1 MLLPLVLLLLLL
13 LEAAVAAR
21 CCAARASSSASSAA
35 LAAALAA
42 DAAAARS
49 GWPTAAAE
57 AEADVSAAHH
67 HKLIDAVLHKVPTWA
82 HAGVCAKIHGPVC
95 REVAVTELR
104 QTVALIPNLRV
115 FHECR
120 CVAVAPPFSRWL
132 RTTVWQRWRHMGRA
146 IGRPFLRHHHAR
158 RTDATE
164 KIQRQKALG
173 WLQYPRGGQRRQT
186 GIAPPQA
193 RKQSTKW

>member
-35 LAAALAA
+35 LAAA
-42 DAAAARS
+42 AAAARS
-49 GWPTAAAE
+49 GWPTAVAE

-104 QTVALIPNLRV
+104 QTVALVANLR
-115 FHECR
+115 
-120 CVAVAPPFSRWL
+120 
-132 RTTVWQRWRHMGRA
+132 T
-146 IGRPFLRHHHAR
+146 
-158 RTDATE
+158 
-164 KIQRQKALG
+164 
-173 WLQYPRGGQRRQT
+173 
-186 GIAPPQA
+186 
-193 RKQSTKW
+193 